1 MRISDWSSDVCSSDL
16 CNGFRLALQASLD
29 PKSPHPRMSK
39 RQRRIAV
46 KAIAV
51 LSACASVGLEG
62 LIDEATGHQ
71 YEQYEASEAALRAKL
86 GATLDEG
93 LLAWEVAIP
102 DELWTEFGRLTG
114 RQEISQTRPRWW
126 VRLVIEMIYDTLDRH
141 IVEHL
146 RNNRQD
152 HGLKDR
158 KSTRLN
164 SSH

>member
-1 MRISDWSSDVCSSDL
+1 
-16 CNGFRLALQASLD
+16 
-29 PKSPHPRMSK
+29 MSR

-46 KAIAV
+46 KAMAV
-51 LSACASVGLEG
+51 LSAWASVGLEG

-71 YEQYEASEAALRAKL
+71 YEQYEASEAALWAKL

-114 RQEISQTRPRWW
+114 RQAISQTRPRWW

-141 IVEHL
+141 IVEPL
-146 RNNRQD
+146 RNNRPA
-152 HGLKDR
+152 HGLNGQR
-158 KSTRLN
+158 QERQERGEGKSV
-164 SSH
+164 SGS